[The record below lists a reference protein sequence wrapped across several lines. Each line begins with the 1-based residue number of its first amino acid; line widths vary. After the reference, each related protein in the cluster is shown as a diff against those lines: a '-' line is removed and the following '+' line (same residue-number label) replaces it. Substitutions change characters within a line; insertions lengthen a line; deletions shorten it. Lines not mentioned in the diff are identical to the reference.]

1 MKRHIPTSE
10 IKKFLIALTA
20 RVRSGGNTTAI
31 LSLRILWI
39 VYKNRRESEIIL
51 QIVLVVKGN
60 EDLVKFRREISGRKR
75 RILYAF

>member
-10 IKKFLIALTA
+10 IKIFLIALTA